1 MATTATT
8 GNPFDELVA
17 EEAAPS
23 TSTTTS
29 AALGCASTTNDE
41 NAAPAAANIAANAVV
56 AMPVAPTKRRSGGKV
71 ASSEAAAPSAQG
83 LAARAVPHRRISSYD
98 YMNPTKRNTQED
110 HHDVLDPFLVHER
123 DGSAAAAAATPSSSP
138 PVATDVLFEVFDGH
152 GGRGTVDFVSHALP
166 CNVRH
171 YLGAIA
177 DGRVG
182 EGGDGGVGSPADVR
196 RALHAAFLLTDI
208 QNHAAVDDASG
219 ATAVA
224 CLLRSERRAGSA
236 PDEYTH
242 RLYCANAGD
251 SRAVLYRDG
260 KPLRLSYDHKAEDE
274 AEQRRVASLGGFT
287 MRNRILG
294 VLAIS
299 RSFGDHAFKKF
310 VTAEPHISGGGEG
323 GRQRRFLRG
332 ANTEV
337 RPSST
342 ARAPPRP

>member
-1 MATTATT
+1 MATTT
-8 GNPFDELVA
+8 GNPFDDELVA
-17 EEAAPS
+17 EEAATPPS
-23 TSTTTS
+23 S
-29 AALGCASTTNDE
+29 CASTTTNDE
-41 NAAPAAANIAANAVV
+41 NSAPAAANIAANAV

-71 ASSEAAAPSAQG
+71 ASSEAAAPPAES
-83 LAARAVPHRRISSYD
+83 LASRAAPHRRISSYD

-110 HHDVLDPFLVHER
+110 YHDVLDPFLVHE
-123 DGSAAAAAATPSSSP
+123 DGGAAAAARSPSSPSTPSSPS

-182 EGGDGGVGSPADVR
+182 EGGVGSPADVR

-208 QNHAAVDDASG
+208 QNHAAVDDTSG
-219 ATAVA
+219 APAVA
-224 CLLRSERRAGSA
+224 CLLRSERRAGSS

-310 VTAEPHISGGGEG
+310 VTAEPHIAGGVEG